1 MGKLKKSILFLAC
14 LLFSSTVFAKQI
26 TIQII
31 QHNIATDK
39 VAESSLVIEDGLL
52 DGFFDNGFI
61 VSNTPAS
68 VSVSEKQDLSLYNTG
83 LGDAYEGGAD
93 FFVQIKLF
101 YDGSTQNKSGT
112 PKKTGKKKETIR
124 ESGLERVDWTVA
136 SAVTGKKIKES
147 TMSFSDDEANG
158 DDLGLLSANLIFE
171 IKRAIKAVKA

>member
-101 YDGSTQNKSGT
+101 YDGSAQNKSGT
-112 PKKTGKKKETIR
+112 PKKSGKKKETIR

-147 TMSFSDDEANG
+147 TMSFSDAEANG

>member
-101 YDGSTQNKSGT
+101 YDGSAQNKTGT

-124 ESGLERVDWTVA
+124 ETGLERVDWTVA

-147 TMSFSDDEANG
+147 TMSFSDAEDNG
-158 DDLGLLSANLIFE
+158 DDLGLLSASLIFE